1 MTGPDPVIHV
11 IDDDASFR
19 SSIGRLLEAL
29 GYRVTLYESGE
40 QFLRSPLCTDPG
52 CILLDLRM
60 AGLDG
65 LQLQQR
71 LADVQT
77 LLPVV
82 FLTGHGDIT
91 ASVQAMK
98 SGAEDFLVK
107 PVSKAEL
114 LDAIGRAPRAIRP
127 DRTDPPSRGPALAP
141 RAGRLPAVRARQ
153 AEQAD
158 CPRTGEIRANHQGA
172 TPEHH
177 AEARG
182 SFGRRSR
189 FDGREARLVG
199 CDREQ
204 PCETGLS
211 LFSRVGPALR
221 RAWTSLVQRRG
232 TFSASRLYIAE
243 NNLAASGRRLLLSTI
258 GRQPGSS

>member
-1 MTGPDPVIHV
+1 MSTESAGMTGSAPVIHV
-11 IDDDASFR
+11 VDDDASFR
-19 SSIGRLLEAL
+19 SSIGRLLEAS
-29 GYRVTLYESGE
+29 GYRVALYESGD

-82 FLTGHGDIT
+82 FLTGHGDIP

-114 LDAIGRAPRAIRP
+114 LDAIERALGRYAELREQFDRIAQIRHRVDQLSPRERDVYLLVVRGKQNKQIAHELGKSV
-127 DRTDPPSRGPALAP
+127 RTIKAQRQSIMQKLE
-141 RAGRLPAVRARQ
+141 VRSV
-153 AEQAD
+153 
-158 CPRTGEIRANHQGA
+158 
-172 TPEHH
+172 
-177 AEARG
+177 AEAVSMAEKLG
-182 SFGRRSR
+182 L
-189 FDGREARLVG
+189 LVATESNPVKP
-199 CDREQ
+199 D
-204 PCETGLS
+204 
-211 LFSRVGPALR
+211 
-221 RAWTSLVQRRG
+221 
-232 TFSASRLYIAE
+232 
-243 NNLAASGRRLLLSTI
+243 
-258 GRQPGSS
+258 

>member
-1 MTGPDPVIHV
+1 MSTESAGMTGSDPVIHV

-114 LDAIGRAPRAIRP
+114 LDAIERALGRYAEVREQFDRIAQIRHRVDLLSPRERDVYLLFVRGRQNKQIAHELGKSV
-127 DRTDPPSRGPALAP
+127 RTIKAQRQSIMQKLE
-141 RAGRLPAVRARQ
+141 VRSV
-153 AEQAD
+153 
-158 CPRTGEIRANHQGA
+158 
-172 TPEHH
+172 
-177 AEARG
+177 AEAVSMAEKLG
-182 SFGRRSR
+182 L
-189 FDGREARLVG
+189 LVAT
-199 CDREQ
+199 E
-204 PCETGLS
+204 S
-211 LFSRVGPALR
+211 N
-221 RAWTSLVQRRG
+221 LVK
-232 TFSASRLYIAE
+232 
-243 NNLAASGRRLLLSTI
+243 
-258 GRQPGSS
+258 PD

>member
-1 MTGPDPVIHV
+1 MTGAAPVIHV
-11 IDDDASFR
+11 VDDDASFR
-19 SSIGRLLEAL
+19 NSIGRLLEAS

-71 LADVQT
+71 LSDVQT

-82 FLTGHGDIT
+82 FLTGHGDIP

-114 LDAIGRAPRAIRP
+114 LDAIER
-127 DRTDPPSRGPALAP
+127 
-141 RAGRLPAVRARQ
+141 
-153 AEQAD
+153 
-158 CPRTGEIRANHQGA
+158 
-172 TPEHH
+172 
-177 AEARG
+177 
-182 SFGRRSR
+182 
-189 FDGREARLVG
+189 
-199 CDREQ
+199 
-204 PCETGLS
+204 
-211 LFSRVGPALR
+211 ALR
-221 RAWTSLVQRRG
+221 RYAGLREQFDRIAQIRR
-232 TFSASRLYIAE
+232 RVD
-243 NNLAASGRRLLLSTI
+243 LLSPRERDVYLMFVR
-258 GRQPGSS
+258 GRQNKQIAHELGKSVRTIKAQRQSIMQKLEVRSVAEAVSMAEKLGLLVATESNLVKPD